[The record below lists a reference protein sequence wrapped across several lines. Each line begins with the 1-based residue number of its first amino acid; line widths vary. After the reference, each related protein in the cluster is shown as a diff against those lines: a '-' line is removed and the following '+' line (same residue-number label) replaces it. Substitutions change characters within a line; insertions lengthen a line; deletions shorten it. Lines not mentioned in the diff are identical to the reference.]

1 MSMDENNQ
9 NLIPFD
15 ALSEEEKRNALL
27 LLSRGKLSEEEKR
40 MFAISCQASSSLT
53 DTEKKR
59 IKQAFALSNMTDE
72 ERREVL
78 SRRHAPAPKPEGT
91 PPASEAEGEPA
102 RGPEPAPQ
110 NQTGEQ
116 PVPPQETT
124 SESDSPAPP
133 ADTSA
138 RPTEP
143 ERRSAQET
151 ARKNASAVVDP
162 HKERD
167 ERKQKQKL
175 EQQQKQE
182 RKKARKKEQEAYEND
197 SGSTTVTSLLKGI
210 VYIVAVLVI
219 SGFLSWSIIT
229 IGNDIYAFV
238 KSDATVKVVIS
249 EDMTVKDVAQMLYE
263 NGVIKFPTVYELYI
277 RLKHRNTNYL
287 VGEYEVSPS
296 MNYKQLNNTFTYVES
311 TRQQVIITIPE
322 GYTVDQIIDL
332 FLSYGIGTRA
342 GFVDAIN
349 NYPFE
354 GYRFLDELS
363 KTTLDPERKYRLEGY
378 LFPDT
383 YYFFSDSSEAAVIYK
398 MLDNFQRKVTDAHY
412 DRAKTLGYTMDQII
426 TLASMI
432 QGEGSTLSD
441 FENISSVFHNRLDHA
456 SVYPKLQSDAT
467 LQYVM
472 KNRTA
477 DITAED
483 LVIDSKYNTYLYDG
497 LPPSAV
503 CNPSLDAI
511 DCALYPAETKY
522 YYFIADRSGV
532 THFSETLQEH
542 EALRKEFYGSDS

>member
-1 MSMDENNQ
+1 MPTDDHNQ
-9 NLIPFD
+9 NPVPFD

-40 MFAISCQASSSLT
+40 VFAESCRSSTSLT

-59 IKQAFALSNMTDE
+59 IKQAFALSSMTEEERKDFFARRHASAPRQDGTPE
-72 ERREVL
+72 SSEGGIRQTASEQPPQNDAERREEQT
-78 SRRHAPAPKPEGT
+78 APREGVHPNPSVQSDASSASGRTSSTERQATPE
-91 PPASEAEGEPA
+91 EI
-102 RGPEPAPQ
+102 
-110 NQTGEQ
+110 
-116 PVPPQETT
+116 
-124 SESDSPAPP
+124 
-133 ADTSA
+133 
-138 RPTEP
+138 
-143 ERRSAQET
+143 
-151 ARKNASAVVDP
+151 RKNAVVDL
-162 HKERD
+162 HKGRD
-167 ERKQKQKL
+167 ERKQRQK
-175 EQQQKQE
+175 KD
-182 RKKARKKEQEAYEND
+182 RKEAKETYESD

-219 SGFLSWSIIT
+219 SAFLSWSIIT

-238 KSDATVKVVIS
+238 KSDATVKVVIT

-277 RLKHRNTNYL
+277 RIKNRNTNYL

-332 FLSYGIGTRA
+332 FLSYGIGTRE

-363 KTTLDPERKYRLEGY
+363 ATTLDPQRKYRLEGY

-383 YYFFSDSSEAAVIYK
+383 YYFFSDSTEAAVIYK

-456 SVYPKLQSDAT
+456 SIYPKLQSDAT

>member
-1 MSMDENNQ
+1 MPTDDQNQ
-9 NLIPFD
+9 NPVPFD

-40 MFAISCQASSSLT
+40 VFAESCRSSTSLT

-59 IKQAFALSNMTDE
+59 IKQAFALSSMTEEERKEFFARRHASAPKQDGTPE
-72 ERREVL
+72 SSDGGVRQTASEQPPQNDAERRE
-78 SRRHAPAPKPEGT
+78 E
-91 PPASEAEGEPA
+91 
-102 RGPEPAPQ
+102 
-110 NQTGEQ
+110 QTGPREGVHPNSSVQ
-116 PVPPQETT
+116 SDASSATGRT
-124 SESDSPAPP
+124 SS
-133 ADTSA
+133 
-138 RPTEP
+138 TERQATP
-143 ERRSAQET
+143 EEI
-151 ARKNASAVVDP
+151 RKNAVVDP
-162 HKERD
+162 HKGRD
-167 ERKQKQKL
+167 ERKQKQK
-175 EQQQKQE
+175 KD
-182 RKKARKKEQEAYEND
+182 RKEAKETYESD

-219 SGFLSWSIIT
+219 SAFLSWSIIT

-238 KSDATVKVVIS
+238 KSDATVKVVIT

-277 RLKHRNTNYL
+277 RIKNRNTNYL

-332 FLSYGIGTRA
+332 FLSYGIGTRE

-363 KTTLDPERKYRLEGY
+363 ATTLDPQRKYRLEGY

-383 YYFFSDSSEAAVIYK
+383 YYFFSDSTEAAVIYK

-456 SVYPKLQSDAT
+456 SIYPKLQSDAT